1 MKFKAKVMDE
11 PAVWRALMRIAH
23 EITEKNHGVED
34 ICLVGICRRG
44 NPIAEILAD
53 NIERI
58 EGKRLPV
65 GSLDITFYRD
75 DLSHVAEMPAV
86 SNAESIPFDV
96 TGKKIILV
104 DDVLYTGRTARAAID
119 ALFSI
124 GRPKMIELAILIDR
138 GHREL
143 PIRADFVGKNVPT
156 SQSEMICVEIPPYDD
171 TVGVSLYE
179 LEAE

>member
-1 MKFKAKVMDE
+1 MKSSRRT
-11 PAVWRALMRIAH
+11 AVSG
-23 EITEKNHGVED
+23 TS
-34 ICLVGICRRG
+34 LVGICRRG
-44 NPIAEILAD
+44 NPIAEILAE

-58 EGKRLPV
+58 EGSRPPV

-75 DLSHVAEMPAV
+75 DLTHVSDAPTV
-86 SNAESIPFDV
+86 SDAGSIPFDI

-119 ALFSI
+119 ALFSL
-124 GRPKMIELAILIDR
+124 GRPRMIELAILIDR

-156 SQSEMICVEIPPYDD
+156 SQSEMVCVEIPPYDD